1 MPFQITLSRTDS
13 PKNRL
18 AKSLTDT
25 LAFKFVFK
33 APTSYLNPVVLIQSG
48 TSLIGYNY
56 AQIQMDILRSY
67 FITDIILVSQQNY
80 EVHLREDV
88 LATYSS
94 AITSQ
99 SLFIDRTSNPDL
111 YDLDIQDTMRP
122 KKYIQT
128 TEDSIPTADLSPAPT
143 LSNNG
148 FIYMPNGFTFTDL
161 NVNTQFAVIVARSGE
176 PIAFTGE
183 TYGKIPDR
191 NNTLRIIPYPSKYP
205 SVLMYC
211 CDYQTM
217 QYLVKWCNDNSDE
230 AKSVV
235 GIACY
240 PYTIPHGTKVD
251 TIRIAGKDVSTGVET
266 EKSSYYPISIEPI
279 VLADFL
285 WKPSL
290 TSYRHGYEIGDVSF
304 QLFIPY
310 LGNITLDNSLLAD
323 GDEIQ
328 VVYIPYYASNECL
341 LMVSNVTKNVV
352 MHSETITIAQEV
364 PLTSSNAEAIRDTWT
379 KIGIKTA
386 VSLVADGLKVASGNP
401 LGALSAVTSV
411 ARNTGDII
419 STALTTHYHSSVKV
433 ASADSGYSQWNQCY
447 LTITKPDY
455 TMYFGAGDEYNLRF
469 GIPCEKFSTLA
480 SVAGTDTFY
489 KTNIDRLEGSM
500 TDTERSE
507 AISLLNTGILVP
519 PPSK

>member
-1 MPFQITLSRTDS
+1 MPFQLTLSKTDS

-18 AKSLTDT
+18 AKSLTDSKE
-25 LAFKFVFK
+25 FKFVFK
-33 APTSYLNPVVLIQSG
+33 SPTSYLSPVIVIESKD
-48 TSLIGYNY
+48 TLIGYNY
-56 AQIQMDILRSY
+56 AQIRMDILRCY
-67 FITDIILVSQQNY
+67 FVTDIILTAYQTY
-80 EVHLREDV
+80 EIHLREDV
-88 LATYSS
+88 IATYASDIS
-94 AITSQ
+94 KQT
-99 SLFIDRTSNPDL
+99 LFIDRTSNPDL
-111 YDLDIQDTMRP
+111 YDINVQDTLRP

-128 TEDSIPTADLSPAPT
+128 TEDSIPTADLTPAPT
-143 LSNNG
+143 LSGKG
-148 FIYMPNGFTFTDL
+148 FIYMPNGFEYTDL
-161 NVNTQFAVIVARSGE
+161 NHNTQFAVIVANSGA

-183 TYGKIPDR
+183 TYGKVPDR
-191 NNTLRIIPYPSKYP
+191 NNTLRIIPYSSKYP

-211 CDYQTM
+211 CDFQTM
-217 QYLVKWCNDNSDE
+217 QYLIKWCSEKGDE

-240 PYTIPHGTKVD
+240 PYTIPHGDKVD
-251 TIRIAGKDVSTGVET
+251 TIRIAGADVSTGDEA

-310 LGNITLDNSLLAD
+310 LGNITLDNSLLSD

-328 VVYIPYYASNECL
+328 VVYVPYYASNECL
-341 LMVSNVTKNVV
+341 LMVSDVTKNVV
-352 MHSETITIAQEV
+352 LHSETITIAQEI

-411 ARNTGDII
+411 ARNAGDIV
-419 STALTTHYHSSVKV
+419 STALTTHYQSSVKV
-433 ASADSGYSQWNQCY
+433 SSADSGYSQWNQCW

-455 TMYFGAGDEYNLRF
+455 TMYYGSGADYEIRF
-469 GIPCEKFSTLA
+469 GLPCEKFSTL
-480 SVAGTDTFY
+480 VPNGKTDTFY
-489 KTNIDRLEGSM
+489 KTNTDRLTGTM

-507 AISLLNTGILVP
+507 IISLLNTGVLVP
-519 PPSK
+519 PSDQ